1 MEEEKE
7 ITMEDLLTP
16 NISNQVV
23 EEEEKEDE
31 EVLLNIPSMDNFFDK
46 NTEKKPV
53 SELDQSVIVRD
64 NPALL
69 NPVQI
74 NTKVGEIA
82 EVVDYNATEDAIVYE
97 PSNPKESDFYI
108 QTQEIVN
115 KIDDIVENPVKLSQ
129 STINVGEAKQVNVD
143 FEQSQEIDVLATT
156 EKINSEINNSPTI
169 IKINPVATQNI
180 IRTDENSTG
189 IPPMFVVSEDE
200 KEDTSKYYSVSDSA
214 YKYIK
219 DSILTE
225 GELETYNTWEEFVA
239 KAREVTEKIAMQD
252 PVVKKILAEANF
264 NLQNESYRKYID
276 MLNVAINE
284 NGLDS
289 PEELSL
295 IHI

>member
-82 EVVDYNATEDAIVYE
+82 EVVDYNATEDFI
-97 PSNPKESDFYI
+97 
-108 QTQEIVN
+108 
-115 KIDDIVENPVKLSQ
+115 
-129 STINVGEAKQVNVD
+129 
-143 FEQSQEIDVLATT
+143 
-156 EKINSEINNSPTI
+156 
-169 IKINPVATQNI
+169 
-180 IRTDENSTG
+180 
-189 IPPMFVVSEDE
+189 
-200 KEDTSKYYSVSDSA
+200 
-214 YKYIK
+214 YKH
-219 DSILTE
+219 
-225 GELETYNTWEEFVA
+225 
-239 KAREVTEKIAMQD
+239 
-252 PVVKKILAEANF
+252 
-264 NLQNESYRKYID
+264 RK
-276 MLNVAINE
+276 
-284 NGLDS
+284 
-289 PEELSL
+289 
-295 IHI
+295 